1 MIRNTLR
8 LPVGLTPPETYP
20 QALIRRKETRCRLIT
35 CTGSRLLPL
44 VLSTPTGIAIAGLS
58 SLRSV
63 EGSGAIG
70 TQKEPG
76 IARDGSATCRVN
88 FAPHG
93 PRLDTTYLCRALTS
107 GGREQRG
114 HSPINLNR
122 RIGSLPQGALSEME
136 AAIQPARFNLP
147 SNLPSI
153 QNALIFGLRD
163 WLIPPRVAQR
173 RHHYSWCRHS
183 FLAGL
188 NTARRRHPMS
198 GRLYT
203 PRTCLTGSCAV
214 RPALISKHKPIT
226 R

>member
-1 MIRNTLR
+1 
-8 LPVGLTPPETYP
+8 
-20 QALIRRKETRCRLIT
+20 
-35 CTGSRLLPL
+35 
-44 VLSTPTGIAIAGLS
+44 
-58 SLRSV
+58 
-63 EGSGAIG
+63 
-70 TQKEPG
+70 
-76 IARDGSATCRVN
+76 VN

-163 WLIPPRVAQR
+163 WLIPP
-173 RHHYSWCRHS
+173 W
-183 FLAGL
+183 LLKGGI
-188 NTARRRHPMS
+188 T
-198 GRLYT
+198 T
-203 PRTCLTGSCAV
+203 PGAV
-214 RPALISKHKPIT
+214 ILLPQSTIT
-226 R
+226 TN